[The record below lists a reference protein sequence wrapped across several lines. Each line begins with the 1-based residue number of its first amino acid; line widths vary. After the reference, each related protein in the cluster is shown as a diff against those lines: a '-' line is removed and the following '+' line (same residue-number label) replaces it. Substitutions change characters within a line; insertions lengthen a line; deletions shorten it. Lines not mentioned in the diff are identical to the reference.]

1 MTTYAGIDL
10 HSNNIFLGII
20 DSNNRRLFRKR
31 LANKIDIIK
40 KALQPFKKALAGIA
54 VESTFNWYWLVD
66 GLQDDGYKIHLA
78 NPAAIKQYEGLKH
91 TDDKSDAFW
100 LAHMLMLGIL
110 PEGYIYPKDERPTR
124 DLLRRRTLYVRQRT
138 AHVLSLKSM
147 ASRCLGKTI
156 STNTIKTLRPQE
168 AETIFHQKHLILAG
182 RHALA
187 TVLFLS
193 SQIKSIE
200 KEVMKHSKIKPAF
213 ASLLTMPGIGN
224 ILGLT
229 IMLEVGDINRFPQ
242 AGNYASYCRC
252 VKSQKLSNEK
262 KKGAGNRKNG
272 NKYLAWAYVEAANFA
287 IRYNPRARRF
297 YDRKRSR
304 TNNTVARKA
313 LANKMARASFYI
325 MRDQVAYDENKM
337 FG

>member
-31 LANKIDIIK
+31 LVNKIDIIK

-66 GLQDDGYKIHLA
+66 GLQDAGYKIHLA

-156 STNTIKTLRPQE
+156 STNTIKTLKPEE

-187 TVLFLS
+187 TVQFLS

-224 ILGLT
+224 ILGQT
-229 IMLEVGDINRFPQ
+229 IMLEVGDISRFPQ

-252 VKSQKLSNEK
+252 VKSQKLSNDK
-262 KKGAGNRKNG
+262 KKGSGNRKNG

-287 IRYNPRARRF
+287 IRYNSRARRF